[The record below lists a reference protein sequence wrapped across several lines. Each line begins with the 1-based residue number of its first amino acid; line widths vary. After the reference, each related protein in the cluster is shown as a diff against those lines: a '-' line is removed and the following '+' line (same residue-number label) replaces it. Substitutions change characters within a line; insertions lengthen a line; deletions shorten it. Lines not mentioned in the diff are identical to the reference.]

1 MRLFAYPPVYRPNRR
16 PGYWRLVETLS
27 AITTIHPGS
36 GSVVLRRRATLP
48 PRRTDLRC
56 NTPRTDSRRD
66 TRPTP
71 PPAGTHA
78 RQSPPGSPERP
89 DHTTDRYQPP
99 PGHSERPGAPI
110 VRISPAVATV
120 QTIPRPIRPFRPL
133 CRPAPRPAKKSEA
146 RSPRASSVVV
156 TVAVRRSRR
165 RRARDSS
172 LPRRRPPRRRA
183 ATAARPT
190 PGSACRPRRRAPR
203 A

>member
-48 PRRTDLRC
+48 PRRTVLRC

-78 RQSPPGSPERP
+78 RQSPPGGPEHP

-120 QTIPRPIRPFRPL
+120 QTIPRPIRPL
-133 CRPAPRPAKKSEA
+133 CRPAPGRQKKSEA

-165 RRARDSS
+165 RRARDSL